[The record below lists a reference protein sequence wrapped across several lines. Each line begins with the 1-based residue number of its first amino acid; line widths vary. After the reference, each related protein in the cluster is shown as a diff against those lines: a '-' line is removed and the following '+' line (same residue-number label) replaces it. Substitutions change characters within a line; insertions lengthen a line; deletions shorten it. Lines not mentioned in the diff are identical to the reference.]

1 MSSTAD
7 KPTCGSSR
15 AFLVLFVCDS
25 CQLVDFLRLKKF
37 DPDNDDESL
46 SNLETQCDDKDD
58 LQLLHSSSLPAGSVE
73 YMECGMNDTEVL
85 QNSAGCWCINCLLS
99 AEQQDVHNFLLS
111 NISNGGILDLMM
123 RYLKAVGQKFLKE
136 WPRGLAAVVLEVY
149 QTWRKY
155 SGGLPN
161 PLLRDCSK
169 QHIRVNDGRSASLLW
184 CQLHS
189 HKE

>member
-1 MSSTAD
+1 MHKCS
-7 KPTCGSSR
+7 
-15 AFLVLFVCDS
+15 
-25 CQLVDFLRLKKF
+25 
-37 DPDNDDESL
+37 
-46 SNLETQCDDKDD
+46 
-58 LQLLHSSSLPAGSVE
+58 
-73 YMECGMNDTEVL
+73 
-85 QNSAGCWCINCLLS
+85 LLS

-161 PLLRDCSK
+161 PLLRDCSN
-169 QHIRVNDGRSASLLW
+169 QHIRVNENR
-184 CQLHS
+184 
-189 HKE
+189 KNT